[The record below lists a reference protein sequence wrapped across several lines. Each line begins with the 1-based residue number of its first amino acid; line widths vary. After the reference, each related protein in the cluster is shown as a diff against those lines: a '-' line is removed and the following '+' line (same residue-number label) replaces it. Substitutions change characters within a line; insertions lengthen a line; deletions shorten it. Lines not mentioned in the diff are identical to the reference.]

1 MMISMART
9 VVLAFICFSSFWA
22 LSVSGAGS
30 PPAPILP
37 PAPAPAPMPDYVNIT
52 DLLSVAGPFH
62 TFLNYLVSTKVI
74 DTFQDRANNT
84 EEGITIF
91 VPKDSAFTSLQTPLK
106 NLTND
111 QLKSLLLF
119 HALPHYYSL
128 SDFKNLST
136 QVSPVNSLAGYPLN
150 FTDDSGTVHI
160 NSQWTLTKVS
170 SSVHASDP
178 VAIYQVDKVLLPTAI
193 FGTDIPPTAAPAP
206 APVKDIGPAADSPGD
221 KDESASSSP
230 TSSPSTSSSFKIVN
244 LGMLS
249 HLILGFVAG
258 GIISVMSL

>member
-1 MMISMART
+1 MKSGSEKTKNHQISKASRTKHQPQIIGASMAVAKPTNHTEEITNHLNTTLQNASSPNLKLKLKAFKKDLNLANNARILKKEGISGKQLSQSRIKKNNPYSFKLIMMISMART
-9 VVLAFICFSSFWA
+9 WCWISPVQSS
-22 LSVSGAGS
+22 
-30 PPAPILP
+30 
-37 PAPAPAPMPDYVNIT
+37 APAICNRCPITSVNNIT

-136 QVSPVNSLAGYPLN
+136 QVSPVNHLLVPLQN
-150 FTDDSGTVHI
+150 FTDDLTVHI
-160 NSQWTLTKVS
+160 NFLNDTTKV
-170 SSVHASDP
+170 
-178 VAIYQVDKVLLPTAI
+178 
-193 FGTDIPPTAAPAP
+193 
-206 APVKDIGPAADSPGD
+206 
-221 KDESASSSP
+221 
-230 TSSPSTSSSFKIVN
+230 
-244 LGMLS
+244 
-249 HLILGFVAG
+249 
-258 GIISVMSL
+258 